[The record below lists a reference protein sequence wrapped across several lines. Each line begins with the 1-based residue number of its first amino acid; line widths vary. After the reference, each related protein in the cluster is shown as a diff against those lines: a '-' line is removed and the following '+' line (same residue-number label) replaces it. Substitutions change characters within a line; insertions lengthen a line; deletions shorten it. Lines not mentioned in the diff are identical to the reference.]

1 MKIFFASI
9 GAFVV
14 LIIGLLL
21 WSSLYGPA
29 VQGPRPLMGEKM
41 PDQGF
46 AHIDRGQTHADYNSN
61 PPTSGPHWGD
71 DVAGAGVKTE
81 QDPDELILHSMEH
94 GAAVVWYRADL
105 PQGEV
110 EQIRA
115 AFDAAK
121 VGKKIM
127 APRAGLDVPVALTSW
142 GYLLKLDAI
151 DAEKITE
158 FILANNDRG
167 PEKAPI

>member
-29 VQGPRPLMGEKM
+29 PQGPRPLVGEKM
-41 PDQGF
+41 PDQG
-46 AHIDRGQTHADYNSN
+46 AVHVARGQIHADYNSN
-61 PPTSGPHWGD
+61 PPTSGPHWEDG
-71 DVAGAGVKTE
+71 VAGAGVKIE

-94 GAAVVWYRADL
+94 SALVMWYRADL

-115 AFDAAK
+115 GVGAAK
-121 VGKKIM
+121 RGGETKKT
-127 APRAGLDVPVALTSW
+127 PP
-142 GYLLKLDAI
+142 
-151 DAEKITE
+151 
-158 FILANNDRG
+158 
-167 PEKAPI
+167 PP